1 MLCVLMAPGLTFGAD
16 VIGQNDPRFRAALDL
31 WLAEDDETAL
41 PEFAAL
47 AAGGNRAAQV
57 LLAHIDAT
65 MPLQAPWLA
74 SLPRAERI
82 ALMRQPGGVSGRS
95 WISAAATDT
104 PLAAAW
110 SALWSAADR
119 DEVEVPRAFA
129 AMGEPRAVRMALTAM
144 SLHKSRGFAAMAD
157 DPSFPKSMR
166 FLIWR
171 EWLANPATEPLVA
184 AEIAA
189 LPLGDPQIAT
199 VTGRQASAS
208 ERAAWLAEAT
218 PARPLRALC
227 SVTCPANPTSCVQA
241 AAFAMTTGADLGAEF
256 GSPVESLIPSLA
268 WEASPRGR
276 ASVLRRTLPIDP
288 QQRAYKIAEI
298 TGQDACLGAAVAADA
313 ARFVK

>member
-1 MLCVLMAPGLTFGAD
+1 MRCLHALAGLMLCVLMAPGLTFGA
-16 VIGQNDPRFRAALDL
+16 VVFGHNDPRFRAALDL

-119 DEVEVPRAFA
+119 DEVEIARAFA

-144 SLHKSRGFAAMAD
+144 SLHKSRILRDVESPLITAA
-157 DPSFPKSMR
+157 
-166 FLIWR
+166 
-171 EWLANPATEPLVA
+171 LAATRGNQIRA
-184 AEIAA
+184 AE
-189 LPLGDPQIAT
+189 LLGLNRNTLRKKIRDHKLR
-199 VTGRQASAS
+199 VVRM
-208 ERAAWLAEAT
+208 
-218 PARPLRALC
+218 PA
-227 SVTCPANPTSCVQA
+227 
-241 AAFAMTTGADLGAEF
+241 
-256 GSPVESLIPSLA
+256 
-268 WEASPRGR
+268 
-276 ASVLRRTLPIDP
+276 
-288 QQRAYKIAEI
+288 
-298 TGQDACLGAAVAADA
+298 
-313 ARFVK
+313 